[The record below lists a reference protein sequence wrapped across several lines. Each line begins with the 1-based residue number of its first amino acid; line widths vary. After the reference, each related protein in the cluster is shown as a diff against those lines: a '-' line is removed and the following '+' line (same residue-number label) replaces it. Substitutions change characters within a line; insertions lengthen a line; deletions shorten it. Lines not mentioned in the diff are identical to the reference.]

1 MEKSSFNND
10 QLQSMLKT
18 VSGKMGISP
27 EELKKSLETG
37 KIDSAV
43 KNMGTCDKQKLQSII
58 GNKAK
63 LEKIMQSPQ
72 AKALYEKLTG
82 SKPD

>member
-1 MEKSSFNND
+1 
-10 QLQSMLKT
+10 MLKT
-18 VSGKMGISP
+18 LSAKLGMTP
-27 EELKKSLETG
+27 EELKETLQTG
-37 KIDSAV
+37 NLDGAV
-43 KNMGTCDKQKLQSII
+43 KNMGAGDKQKLQSVI

>member
-1 MEKSSFNND
+1 
-10 QLQSMLKT
+10 MLKT

-27 EELKKSLETG
+27 EELQKSLETG
-37 KIDSAV
+37 KLDSAI
-43 KNMGTCDKQKLQSII
+43 KNMGAGDKQKLQSII

-72 AKALYEKLTG
+72 AKALYKKLTG
-82 SKPD
+82 SNQD

>member
-1 MEKSSFNND
+1 MKKSSVNNE

-18 VSGKMGISP
+18 LSVNLGVTP
-27 EELKKSLETG
+27 EELKKALETG
-37 KIDSAV
+37 KIDGAV
-43 KNMGTCDKQKLQSII
+43 KNMGTDERQKLQSVM

-82 SKPD
+82 NKPD

>member
-1 MEKSSFNND
+1 MGKSSLNNE
-10 QLQSMLKT
+10 QLQSMLNT
-18 VSGKMGISP
+18 VSSKMGISP
-27 EELKKSLETG
+27 EELKKSLEKG
-37 KIDSAV
+37 KLDGAI
-43 KNMGTCDKQKLQSII
+43 KNMGSGDKQKLQSII

-82 SKPD
+82 SKSD